1 MRSDTVPLSPH
12 LQVYRFPLTVILSI
26 THRITGAFLAIGTLL
41 LLYLLMAAAA
51 GPQSYQSAHA
61 LVSSWLGQVLLLLW
75 TFALYF
81 HFCNGIRH
89 LIWDVGYGFDK
100 QLVDKT
106 ALIVMIASILLT
118 VVTWLVAMAVGGGAQ

>member
-26 THRITGAFLAIGTLL
+26 THRITGAFLGIGTLL
-41 LLYLLMAAAA
+41 LLYVLMAAAA
-51 GPQSYQSAHA
+51 GPQSFQSAHA
-61 LVSSWLGQVLLLLW
+61 LVSSWIGQALLLLW

-106 ALIVMIASILLT
+106 ALVVMIGAIILT
-118 VVTWLVAMAVGGGAQ
+118 VATWLVAIWVGGGT

>member
-26 THRITGAFLAIGTLL
+26 THRITGAFLAVGTLL
-41 LLYLLMAAAA
+41 LLYVLMAAAA
-51 GPQSYQSAHA
+51 GPQSFQNAHG
-61 LVSSWLGQVLLLLW
+61 LVSSWIGQVLLLLW

-106 ALIVMIASILLT
+106 AIIVMVGAILLT
-118 VVTWLVAMAVGGGAQ
+118 VLTWLLAIAVGGGAQ